1 MEDPRD
7 YQIKMR
13 ALISSWRSHLSG
25 KNSPFCFVQLPGS
38 GAGPNW
44 PYLREQQRLAAAAAD
59 ERVGMV
65 VTIDLENPDIHPPN
79 KLDVGERMAAF
90 LLAKNPH
97 LPNQKRKQINGPI
110 FESAEITSGGIEIQF
125 RLDSVPS
132 GLMIAEK
139 VGVSPPAKTPN
150 GSLRHFEVLDD
161 QGNWHES
168 KAKILGKNRIEVV
181 SQAVAHPIAARY
193 AYAISPIGCNLY
205 NAEGLPASPF
215 CTRTEMLKCDP
226 GLPE

>member
-1 MEDPRD
+1 
-7 YQIKMR
+7 
-13 ALISSWRSHLSG
+13 
-25 KNSPFCFVQLPGS
+25 
-38 GAGPNW
+38 
-44 PYLREQQRLAAAAAD
+44 
-59 ERVGMV
+59 
-65 VTIDLENPDIHPPN
+65 
-79 KLDVGERMAAF
+79 
-90 LLAKNPH
+90 
-97 LPNQKRKQINGPI
+97 
-110 FESAEITSGGIEIQF
+110 
-125 RLDSVPS
+125 
-132 GLMIAEK
+132 MIAEK